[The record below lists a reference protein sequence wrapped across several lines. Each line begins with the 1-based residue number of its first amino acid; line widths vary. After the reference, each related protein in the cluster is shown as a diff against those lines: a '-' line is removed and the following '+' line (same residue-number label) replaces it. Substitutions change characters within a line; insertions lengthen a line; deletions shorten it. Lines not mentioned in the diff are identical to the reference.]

1 MAQWAYYI
9 GILIVVGT
17 HIYMLVSGLP
27 ESQMM
32 AHAWANLAASALL
45 AYSWFSK
52 K

>member
-17 HIYMLVSGLP
+17 HIYMLMGGLP
-27 ESQMM
+27 ENQMM
-32 AHAWANLAASALL
+32 GHAWANLVASGLI
-45 AYSWFSK
+45 AYAWFSK